1 MRPREADRYMP
12 VSPMAEWKLCTLH
25 ALHYG
30 LGADR
35 APWRAIFHRT
45 ECGEEQEIGLLYSEL
60 KAEVE
65 RLEAAGHSVP
75 ADFREALKMMESAKE
90 FRPLA

>member
-1 MRPREADRYMP
+1 
-12 VSPMAEWKLCTLH
+12 MAEWKLRTLH

-30 LGADR
+30 TGPDR
-35 APWRAIFHRT
+35 APWRAMFGRT
-45 ECGEEQEIGLLYSEL
+45 EGGEEQEVGFLYSEL

-65 RLEAAGHSVP
+65 RLEAAGHPVP